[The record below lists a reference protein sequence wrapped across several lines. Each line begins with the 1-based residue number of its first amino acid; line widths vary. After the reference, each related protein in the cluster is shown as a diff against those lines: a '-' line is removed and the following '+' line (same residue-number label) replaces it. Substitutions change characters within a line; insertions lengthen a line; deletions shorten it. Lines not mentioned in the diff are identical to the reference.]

1 MPWSPCHTWTP
12 DLRSLGRSP
21 SVHSISCPAW
31 FVPRGM
37 MFYSSLKIDV
47 LFFPTARISGWFRKV
62 EIIIKKISHACESG
76 PRVPYLSDVSMF
88 PKGRKGWVILQV
100 GKDQEK
106 EPQSTQKGDYGND
119 CPGSETGVQPK
130 AKVIFREKSRFCII
144 WIIPLPSGNW
154 ARVCT
159 WGLKF

>member
-106 EPQSTQKGDYGND
+106 EPQSTQKGED
-119 CPGSETGVQPK
+119 CIDRPGCETSSVKYQKCFSEK
-130 AKVIFREKSRFCII
+130 REDS
-144 WIIPLPSGNW
+144 PLSASHCCPQATKHRMWPGD
-154 ARVCT
+154 
-159 WGLKF
+159 

>member
-47 LFFPTARISGWFRKV
+47 LFFLTARISGWFRKV

-106 EPQSTQKGDYGND
+106 EPQSTQKGKDGID
-119 CPGSETGVQPK
+119 RPKRGAGVQPSIK
-130 AKVIFREKSRFCII
+130 STFQIKERIFLHLNHTTALRQLSTGCA
-144 WIIPLPSGNW
+144 LGD
-154 ARVCT
+154 
-159 WGLKF
+159 